1 LGYND
6 EENRQKFLLL
16 WSLHCG
22 GVGTGHRGGGMAVRV
37 SRRRARETFYTLQS
51 PGLTR
56 LADTTAVSFGK
67 MAAVFSSELVYR

>member
-1 LGYND
+1 
-6 EENRQKFLLL
+6 
-16 WSLHCG
+16 
-22 GVGTGHRGGGMAVRV
+22 MAVRV